1 MFLQQAQREII
12 KLREGEEKQRRARE
26 AREKAEAE
34 KAARAAR
41 KRALVDMNAHETQE
55 GVMDSLMEAL
65 QTGSAFSRPDQRRKR
80 QTRAAGGKLYWTAY
94 PSTISMK
101 KENARRR
108 KLHVA
113 KLMYES
119 KEAERLAAS
128 KGEENEV
135 ARSESVVT
143 GSLAALTTDPDFP
156 RYKTP
161 EDNQDLY
168 KQLLLDQAAKTP
180 RPERRFSRVS
190 SFKRKK
196 QNDIAC
202 KKIRSDRTSIEETP
216 KRDVTQAL
224 GLRRDFEED
233 VFSSNDSFRYLMQ
246 GSRVCYDEN
255 RRVVVASYKSVME
268 ELKRQASSNSLRS
281 PSLYKQI
288 LIGEALK
295 LTPVKQ
301 RRVIVSKK
309 RKRNSLV
316 RRTVRT
322 RRQKHS
328 KSKPARAA
336 RKSFGYLGSPPSASV
351 SLIVPPIEDASLPRA
366 SDTALHKITRSV
378 DDIAIKIGKTISS
391 PFRLARA
398 RNFDDVAR
406 WRDENQNDVSTRR
419 PKSNFSSPRRFF
431 RDRKSNIF
439 QQHESTINAFEE
451 FRGSFINVS
460 DATATTTP
468 KTTTVSPSELKRDD
482 TLMATGNSGQIVL
495 KKRHR
500 RKIWRFW

>member
-1 MFLQQAQREII
+1 
-12 KLREGEEKQRRARE
+12 
-26 AREKAEAE
+26 
-34 KAARAAR
+34 
-41 KRALVDMNAHETQE
+41 
-55 GVMDSLMEAL
+55 
-65 QTGSAFSRPDQRRKR
+65 
-80 QTRAAGGKLYWTAY
+80 
-94 PSTISMK
+94 MK

-119 KEAERLAAS
+119 KEAERRLAS
-128 KGEENEV
+128 KGEE
-135 ARSESVVT
+135 SESVVT

-196 QNDIAC
+196 QDDIAC

-224 GLRRDFEED
+224 GLRREFEENE
-233 VFSSNDSFRYLMQ
+233 FSSNDSFRYLMSE
-246 GSRVCYDEN
+246 SRVCYDEN
-255 RRVVVASYKSVME
+255 RRVVASYKSVMD
-268 ELKRQASSNSLRS
+268 ELKRHASSNGLGS

-328 KSKPARAA
+328 KSKPARSA

-351 SLIVPPIEDASLPRA
+351 SLIVPPLEDASLPPA
-366 SDTALHKITRSV
+366 SDTALHKISRSV
-378 DDIAIKIGKTISS
+378 DDIAMKIGKTIAS
-391 PFRLARA
+391 PFRLSRA

-419 PKSNFSSPRRFF
+419 SKSNFSSPRRFF
-431 RDRKSNIF
+431 RDRKSSLF

-451 FRGSFINVS
+451 FRGSFINVT

-482 TLMATGNSGQIVL
+482 TLMAPGNNGQTVL